1 MNDMTRTLRWWLAL
15 AGVLLA
21 AVAGADR
28 PGDSRLHQV
37 VQFSIER
44 GPLEHALIQFS
55 RQAEVQ
61 VVLASNLAGDLVA
74 SEVRGSFSASS
85 ALTKLL
91 KGTGLVYA
99 TVGNTVTVR
108 LPEASKGEAV
118 APTRRD
124 LKNMGRADE

>member
-1 MNDMTRTLRWWLAL
+1 MTLTLRRWLGL
-15 AGVLLA
+15 AGMLLA
-21 AVAGADR
+21 ALASADR
-28 PGDSRLHQV
+28 PGESRLEQV

-44 GPLEHALIQFS
+44 GPLEYALIQFS

-61 VVLASNLAGDLVA
+61 VVLASDLAGNLVA

-85 ALTKLL
+85 ALTELL

-108 LPEASKGEAV
+108 LPKARKGEAV
-118 APTRRD
+118 APASQD
-124 LKNMGRADE
+124 